1 MDVKNNDMGR
11 LLETRP
17 ISQARN
23 NEILSPLIQMELLFD
38 NGPQLSEPV
47 INDPAIDTLNHDQ
60 DLTEACII
68 ISHTLPV
75 ELSYHG
81 FRYSLVCRGV
91 RSCVYQQTLGNE
103 IIGYET
109 FIIRIQPEVVLYGK
123 KYPARERWPKDE
135 DFSKTAF
142 SFWTHYHAMLKFKE
156 LEG

>member
-1 MDVKNNDMGR
+1 MVR
-11 LLETRP
+11 LLETRAM
-17 ISQARN
+17 SQEKI
-23 NEILSPLIQMELLFD
+23 NETLIPFIQMELLFD
-38 NGPQLSEPV
+38 NGPQLPEPV
-47 INDPAIDTLNHDQ
+47 INEPAIDTLDHDH
-60 DLTEACII
+60 DLTESCVIN
-68 ISHTLPV
+68 SHALPV
-75 ELSYHG
+75 DLSYHG
-81 FRYSLVCRGV
+81 FRYALVCRGA

-142 SFWTHYHAMLKFKE
+142 SFWTLDQAILKFKE